1 MKLQI
6 VALFLLLLV
15 IAGCG
20 RKSTPADEGN
30 RVSPVEKVKVT
41 QAGNIFLNGKAISLE
56 DLKNNFVELKAKNG
70 RVWYYRDNPQGE
82 PAEQAM
88 KVIQAI
94 VDAKLPV
101 RLCTTEEE
109 FNQSP

>member
-1 MKLQI
+1 MKLQGL
-6 VALFLLLLV
+6 VLFLLLLV

-20 RKSTPADEGN
+20 RKSTPGAEGN
-30 RVSPVEKVKVT
+30 RLSPVDRVKVT
-41 QAGNIFLNGKAISLE
+41 QLGIIYLNGKETSLE
-56 DLKNNFVELKAKNG
+56 ELKKDFVELKAKNG

-82 PAEQAM
+82 PAQQAM

-94 VDAKLPV
+94 VDAKLPI
-101 RLCTTEEE
+101 RLCKTEEE